1 MDLISEYS
9 KTWAVR
15 HLREAYVEYCHGK
28 ESQDE
33 DQSRAFMA
41 AAIRKAQLAFEHVF
55 ESPEYFELVVI
66 DAIQSRVTDRDPK
79 VALLT
84 TLISITQTLSEP
96 QMPLSREMI
105 FRVATE
111 ALHGVSAIV
120 EEMTSTRV
128 PPDESD

>member
-41 AAIRKAQLAFEHVF
+41 TAIRKAQLALEHVF

-66 DAIQSRVTDRDPK
+66 NAIQSRMTDRDPK
-79 VALLT
+79 VALLS
-84 TLISITQTLSEP
+84 TLTSITQTLSEP
-96 QMPLSREMI
+96 QMPLSRETI
-105 FRVATE
+105 LRVATE

-128 PPDESD
+128 APDEPD